1 MLKHMIMKRFVKLA
15 ACMLGVAATLLSCER
30 NGSVSQTT
38 FEMQVVNNNNQ
49 ILVTVV
55 PSDENASYCTG
66 IIMEDDWKNIGGA
79 EGLTAYIDSVAGAG
93 TTISVGATNNRY
105 EDLFWQTKYYAFA
118 AQINDGKVYGSP
130 EWKEI
135 LIYRP
140 YVEFAPKD
148 LTIAPVAVSDNG
160 IWIVGNYNGEGP
172 TSYIYDVRRDS
183 LTIVTG
189 ALFYDVTNDGV
200 AYGRDMMVP
209 VIWKDGELTQ
219 VPVSGNMMECGF
231 YGVTPDGAI
240 AVGYA
245 MDNEW
250 KNKALLYEN
259 GAVSYLPATD
269 LSDKD
274 PAGVVAKGIGSNG
287 NISGY
292 LQDFDTYF
300 EVGCAWTGASHEYDF
315 YAKEFM
321 EWNQECLEGGGA
333 YENKY
338 GDVEV
343 RISPNGRYYAGRVTV
358 SDETWEQPVFAYVFD
373 SQDRKMYQI
382 SDKTYDGWRPDA
394 VSSTGL
400 VFLSDVD
407 MGISSQPYVYDPIAN
422 TVKTFADYAKS
433 EYGYIPDGFTIQGS
447 VVSVSEDACTV
458 VADYASNNAF
468 YTAIYFMPR

>member
-1 MLKHMIMKRFVKLA
+1 MKRFVKSA
-15 ACMLGVAATLLSCER
+15 VCMLGVAAMLLSCER
-30 NGSVSQTT
+30 NGSVSQTA
-38 FEMQVVNNNNQ
+38 FEMQVTDNGNQ
-49 ILVTVV
+49 ILVTVA
-55 PSDENASYCTG
+55 PSDENASYLSG
-66 IIMEDDWKNIGGA
+66 IIMEDDWKNMGGT
-79 EGLTAYIDSVAGAG
+79 EGLTAYIDSLVGAGAALSAG
-93 TTISVGATNNRY
+93 TTNNRY

-118 AQINDGKVYGSP
+118 AQVSDGSVYGTP
-130 EWKEI
+130 ELKEVF
-135 LIYRP
+135 IYRP
-140 YVEFAPKD
+140 YVEFAPEG
-148 LTIAPVAVSDNG
+148 LTIAPMAVSDNG
-160 IWIVGNYNGEGP
+160 LWVVGNYNGDGP

-183 LTIVTG
+183 LAIVSG
-189 ALFYDVTNDGV
+189 VLFYDVTDNGV

-209 VIWKDGELTQ
+209 VIWNNGEITQ
-219 VPVSGNMMECGF
+219 VSVEGNMMESGF
-231 YGVTPDGAI
+231 YGVTPDGVT

-245 MDNEW
+245 MDNAW

-269 LSDKD
+269 LSDKE
-274 PAGVVAKGIGSNG
+274 PAGAVAKGIGSNG

-292 LQDFDTYF
+292 IQDFDTYL

-321 EWNQECLEGGGA
+321 EWNQECLEGNGA

-358 SDETWEQPVFAYVFD
+358 SDETWDQPEFAYVFD
-373 SQDRKMYQI
+373 SQDGKMYQV
-382 SDKTYDGWRPDA
+382 SDEAYSGWRPDA

-407 MGISSQPYVYDPIAN
+407 MGISSQPYVYDYASN
-422 TVKTFADYAKS
+422 TVRTFADYAKS
-433 EYGYIPDGFTIQGS
+433 EYGYMPDGFTIQGS
-447 VVSVSEDACTV
+447 VVSVSEDAHTV